1 MFNVH
6 YVGCVQEVD
15 YYIIFHWPKKSL
27 LLEYLSICNDVHIA
41 LLNKQSEL
49 FNLGLFNTSEHHVLL
64 QVYINY
70 HG

>member
-15 YYIIFHWPKKSL
+15 YHIIFYWPKKSL

-49 FNLGLFNTSEHHVLL
+49 FNLGLFNISEHHVRL
-64 QVYINY
+64 QVYSNY